1 MTDDQP
7 IRLLFVEDVLY
18 DVELAERALR
28 KEGLAFTTARVE
40 TRDDFL
46 TALTDF
52 QPDLIV
58 SDYSMPEF
66 DGMEA
71 LRLSLAHDPTLPFI
85 VLTGSL
91 NEETAVACIK
101 AGATDYILKDRIARL
116 PFAVRE
122 ALAQK
127 QARQAREAAERALRE
142 SEERYRTILENTPV
156 GFFQSTPEGRYL
168 RVNPAMA
175 RILGYDSPEDMLST
189 VTDIATQVHGDPARR
204 EEFKRLLAERSEV
217 IEFVNQNRRKDGS
230 RIFTSTNAR
239 VVSDEH
245 GQLLYYE
252 GFMIDITERKQA
264 EEALRVSEEK
274 YRKLFSEM
282 FTGAALHQI
291 VCDAEGRAVDYITLE
306 VNHAFEVMLNAPR
319 EAVIGQRASAIL
331 PADELAHWLEVFGPV
346 ALTGQ
351 STRYELYSAL
361 NNKYFEGSAY
371 CPALGQFAVTFYD
384 VTERKRA
391 EEALRDSV
399 RRERERAAELQ
410 TIMDVVPASILIA
423 HDQMCWL
430 VTGNRAAYDAR
441 GYPLD
446 SNLSATAPDNP
457 NKPPFKVRQNGL
469 QIAPADFALQVA
481 AATGVE
487 IRDME
492 HELIFDDGR
501 VTYELANVVPVLD
514 ETGRPRGAVG
524 AFIDITERKQRERE
538 LEAIALT
545 ATALRAAPTRAEMLP
560 VIVHQAYNLLRAD
573 SAALITLDPATGE
586 AVVAFGQ
593 GDAAGQTGRRIPP
606 GADAISRV
614 IATGRPCLLNAADQ
628 EPAPSQPDLLGYMHA
643 IAGVPLIAQNQTIGA
658 LWVGRQTAIDD
669 EEVRRLT
676 AIGDIAANAL
686 QRAELLETLERR
698 VIDRTREL
706 AVANERLKELD
717 QLKSKFVS
725 DVSHE
730 LRTPV
735 TSLSLYV
742 DLLQTGKPEKHDL
755 YLSRLKQQTAR
766 LRMMID
772 EILDLSRL
780 ERDRD
785 QGGLAAIDLN
795 SIAEH
800 VVAAQQAAAEEA
812 GLQLTC
818 EVAEQTPLVMGQPD
832 QLNRVLTN
840 LVANAIKYTPAG
852 WVRVQVHNEHA
863 RCRVDVA
870 DSGIGVLP
878 EDVPH
883 LFERFYRGRQ
893 VSQSNIPGTGLGL
906 AIVKEIIEAHGGTV
920 EVDSQPGAGSTF
932 KLWLPTVNDPA
943 AMNTL

>member
-1 MTDDQP
+1 MTDNRP
-7 IRLLFVEDVLY
+7 IRILFVEDVPY

-28 KEGLAFTTARVE
+28 KEGLAFMAARVE

-46 TALTDF
+46 TALADF
-52 QPDLIV
+52 QPDLVV

-66 DGMEA
+66 DGMQA
-71 LRLSLAHDPTLPFI
+71 LRLSLAHDAALPFI

-91 NEETAVACIK
+91 NEETAAACIK

-122 ALAQK
+122 ALAQR

-175 RILGYDSPEDMLST
+175 RILGYDSPEDMLAT
-189 VTDIATQVHGDPARR
+189 ITDIATQVHGDPARR
-204 EEFKRLLAERSEV
+204 EEFKRLLAERGEV

-230 RIFTSTNAR
+230 HIFTSTNAR
-239 VVSDEH
+239 VVNDEH

-252 GFMIDITERKQA
+252 GFMIDITER
-264 EEALRVSEEK
+264 R
-274 YRKLFSEM
+274 
-282 FTGAALHQI
+282 
-291 VCDAEGRAVDYITLE
+291 
-306 VNHAFEVMLNAPR
+306 
-319 EAVIGQRASAIL
+319 
-331 PADELAHWLEVFGPV
+331 
-346 ALTGQ
+346 
-351 STRYELYSAL
+351 
-361 NNKYFEGSAY
+361 
-371 CPALGQFAVTFYD
+371 
-384 VTERKRA
+384 RA

-423 HDQMCWL
+423 HDQMCQL
-430 VTGNRAAYDAR
+430 VTGNRAAYNAR
-441 GYPLD
+441 GYPLN

-457 NKPPFKVRQNGL
+457 YRPPFKVRQNGL
-469 QIAPADFALQVA
+469 QILPVDFALQVA

-501 VTYELANVVPVLD
+501 TTYELANVVPMLD
-514 ETGRPRGAVG
+514 EAGRPRGAVG

-586 AVVAFGQ
+586 ALVAFGQ
-593 GDAAGQTGRRIPP
+593 GSAAGQTGRRIPP

-614 IATGRPCLLNAADQ
+614 ITTGRPCLLNAADQ
-628 EPAPSQPDLLGYMHA
+628 EPASFQTDLLGYLHA

-658 LWVGRQTAIDD
+658 LWVGRQTAIAD

-742 DLLQTGKPEKHDL
+742 DLLETGKPEKHDL

-766 LRMMID
+766 LRTMID

-780 ERDRD
+780 ESERDR
-785 QGGLAAIDLN
+785 GGLAAIDLN
-795 SIAEH
+795 SIVEH

-832 QLNRVLTN
+832 QLNRALTN

-852 WVRVQVHNEHA
+852 WVRVQVRNEA
-863 RCRVDVA
+863 DRCRIDVT
-870 DSGIGVLP
+870 DSGIGILP

-906 AIVKEIIEAHGGTV
+906 AIVKEIVEAHGGTV
-920 EVDSQPGAGSTF
+920 EVDSQVGAGSTF
-932 KLWLPTVNDPA
+932 RLWLPTVNDPA
-943 AMNTL
+943 AMNNQ